1 MPSIDRVCLPVIRDL
16 RNLGLD
22 AKPPESGAPG
32 DPGLYGPGSE
42 VWRVGRERVL
52 LAGGAAALLLQLAH
66 PLVAAAVADHS
77 SFRRDPF
84 ERLRATLDAVLAISF
99 GDREQA
105 RRAAAAVTATHRR
118 VRGVLAE
125 PVGRYPAGTP
135 YRATDPGLALWV
147 HATLV
152 FAALESYSSLVEP
165 LGPQRRER
173 YYQEAKRFAG
183 LFGVT
188 DAVLPGDYT
197 DFHEYWRS
205 MIAGS
210 ELAAGPAARD
220 LAAAVLRPPVTAVL
234 RPALGPLRTFT
245 AGLLPERIRREFGL
259 VAGAPGRSTFSLIR
273 GTIRLG
279 VRAAPPSVRYWPHY
293 RAAVARMAAA
303 GDGNNRGDRA
313 GLFGAR

>member
-1 MPSIDRVCLPVIRDL
+1 MPSIGLARLPILRDL

-22 AKPPESGAPG
+22 AKPPEMGVPG

-66 PLVAAAVADHS
+66 PLVAAGVADHS

-84 ERLRATLDAVLAISF
+84 QRLRATLDAVLAISF

-105 RRAAAAVTATHRR
+105 RRAAAAVSATHRR
-118 VRGVLAE
+118 VRGVLAD
-125 PVGRYPAGTP
+125 PVGPYPVGTP

-165 LGPQRRER
+165 LGLGRRER
-173 YYQEAKRFAG
+173 YYQEAKRFAR

-188 DAVLPGDYT
+188 DEVLPAGYA
-197 DFHEYWRS
+197 DFQEYWRS
-205 MIAGS
+205 MVAGPD
-210 ELAAGPAARD
+210 LAAGPVARE

-234 RPALGPLRTFT
+234 TPALSPLRTFT
-245 AGLLPERIRREFGL
+245 AGLLPERIRREFGFA
-259 VAGAPGRSTFSLIR
+259 AGEPRRSTLSLIR
-273 GTIRLG
+273 GTIQLG
-279 VRAAPPSVRYWPHY
+279 VRVAPRSVRYWPHY
-293 RAAVARMAAA
+293 RVALERMAATA
-303 GDGNNRGDRA
+303 SGNNRGDRA
-313 GLFGAR
+313 GLFRAR

>member
-1 MPSIDRVCLPVIRDL
+1 MPWIDLAGLPVLRDL

-22 AKPPESGAPG
+22 AKPPEGGIPG

-77 SFRRDPF
+77 SFRQDPF

-105 RRAAAAVTATHRR
+105 HRSAAAVSATHRR
-118 VRGVLAE
+118 VRGVLAD

-135 YRATDPGLALWV
+135 YRASDPGLALWV

-165 LGPQRRER
+165 LGPRRRER

-183 LFGVT
+183 LFGVP
-188 DAVLPGDYT
+188 DAMLPVRYV
-197 DFHEYWRS
+197 DFQEYWRS
-205 MIAGS
+205 MVAGPDLS
-210 ELAAGPAARD
+210 AGPAARD
-220 LAAAVLRPPVTAVL
+220 LAAAVLKPPVTAML
-234 RPALGPLRTFT
+234 RPALAPLRAFT

-259 VAGAPGRSTFSLIR
+259 AADEPGRSLFSLIR
-273 GTIRLG
+273 STIRSG
-279 VRAAPPSVRYWPHY
+279 VRIAPPSVRYWPHY
-293 RAAVARMAAA
+293 RVARARLAAA
-303 GDGNNRGDRA
+303 GVGNNRGDRA
-313 GLFGAR
+313 RPFRAR